1 MKMGVS
7 SCMRKKRLRLRRNGR
22 VLKELLRLRLQNLM
36 MFRLGF
42 FGPFFVDGSLFL
54 IQLLVFS
61 AIYENVERVGPWGKG
76 EMIVFI
82 GTFSL
87 INAVNMVLY
96 FFGVNGIPEKIKSG
110 EFDLYLT
117 KPVSPLLR
125 LSFEKVNPGS
135 IPLIIMSILIIL
147 YGINVGNLPVTS
159 ERILAYVGWV
169 TIMAV
174 LYYVLEVMVRSLS
187 FFFVS
192 AVSMV
197 MVESAGLELSMNL
210 PGVVFYGV
218 YKVIFYC
225 VLPYGV
231 IATIPVQGLTGELS
245 KDMAWYGIGVVAA
258 FSCLTRVLW
267 KTGIRRYNSVSS

>member
-1 MKMGVS
+1 MELRLYLKN
-7 SCMRKKRLRLRRNGR
+7 RWLRLRRNGR
-22 VLKELLRLRLQNLM
+22 VLRELLRLRLQNLM

-42 FGPFFVDGSLFL
+42 FGPFFVDGSLFM

-87 INAVNMVLY
+87 INAINMVVY

-135 IPLIIMSILIIL
+135 FPLIIMSILIVL
-147 YGINVGNLPVTS
+147 YGVSVGNLTITP
-159 ERILAYVGWV
+159 ERVLAYAGWV
-169 TIMAV
+169 TIMTV
-174 LYYVLEVMVRSLS
+174 LYYVLEVMIRSLT

-192 AVSMV
+192 AVNII
-197 MVESAGLELSMNL
+197 MVENAGLDLCMNL
-210 PGVVFYGV
+210 PGVVFYGI

-225 VLPYGV
+225 ILPYAI
-231 IATIPVQGLTGELS
+231 IATIPVQSLTGELRGG
-245 KDMAWYGIGVVAA
+245 MAWYGIGVLAV

-267 KTGIRRYNSVSS
+267 KMGIRGYNSVSS